1 MDQRPGRCVVHAP
14 TAGVAQ
20 RRARD
25 RAPVHGNGT
34 DEAPRQRTHKEG
46 ADPPKQVRMEAD
58 VRRVVGSDRFCGM
71 SPRRI
76 PVLGEQGHHGPQ
88 DDHHSYGI
96 CLHRWDRR
104 AHVQILGLLGQPGM
118 DQVEG

>member
-1 MDQRPGRCVVHAP
+1 VDHWPGRCVVHAP

-34 DEAPRQRTHKEG
+34 DEAPRYLLHGGNVPSEQM
-46 ADPPKQVRMEAD
+46 RMEAD
-58 VRRVVGSDRFCGM
+58 VRRVVGSDRFRVM